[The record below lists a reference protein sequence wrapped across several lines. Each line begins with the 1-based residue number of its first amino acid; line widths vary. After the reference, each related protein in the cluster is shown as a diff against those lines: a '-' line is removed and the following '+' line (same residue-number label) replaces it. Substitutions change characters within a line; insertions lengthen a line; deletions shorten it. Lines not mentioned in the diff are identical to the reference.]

1 MVTESDAAV
10 VGDIDPAALAAY
22 KEGKGARLS
31 GYTGPGAV
39 VPAASVSDTALGLAA
54 KGVCVCVFF
63 WFMPAASVSDTLRC
77 FVILSFNVCIYIY
90 ICILTNN
97 ECTLTSASTPLQ

>member
-54 KGVCVCVFF
+54 KGVCVF
-63 WFMPAASVSDTLRC
+63 
-77 FVILSFNVCIYIY
+77 SFGSFRLPPS
-90 ICILTNN
+90 LTPFGV
-97 ECTLTSASTPLQ
+97 L